1 MRADVSLADGRAAGR
16 PDTVRAGGRT
26 LLIVGAA
33 VAAIAAVGY
42 LAALATHPMNV
53 MLKGF
58 DLQVYLGGARQA
70 LHHSHSLYT
79 WDFEHHPGIQ
89 FTYTP
94 FAALAFAAG
103 LALPFKALMTVVTVV
118 SLFSLVAT
126 IWIAFRQLGWE
137 RTSRLGA
144 TLLLSGL
151 LLWTEPVQRALYLGQ
166 VELALMALVVWDLCQ
181 PDRRRWKG
189 AATGIAA
196 GIKLVPLL
204 FIAYLLLTKRFRQAA
219 VAAGT
224 FVVTVIIGFIALPN
238 ASVTWWLDGDFIQA
252 GRTGFV
258 GGQQNQSL
266 RGIMTRFIGSVNG
279 TVAPWLLIAIVV
291 GLVGLAAAVILDQ
304 HGYTFAGLLAT
315 ALTALLVSPISWDH
329 HWVWIAPG
337 LALIVDAA
345 VRAGRAGA
353 TGLRTAWYAL
363 AVVVLIVFAAW
374 PDFWK
379 STAGLLQGGLINYAP
394 AAPFPSGDNPRYP
407 EYHWHGLQLIAG
419 NLDLLAGLGLFV
431 VVLAVAFPLY
441 RAGRQN
447 RVNPLADSR
456 CGMQQFGPCRHSYR
470 RSRSTAARIRATL
483 RRSPQPPPPSAACL
497 RSAAS
502 AWSTAAVTSA

>member
-1 MRADVSLADGRAAGR
+1 MRADVSLASGRAAGR
-16 PDTVRAGGRT
+16 PDTVQPGGRT
-26 LLIVGAA
+26 LLIVGAVVAA
-33 VAAIAAVGY
+33 VAAIAYLVAV
-42 LAALATHPMNV
+42 ATHPMND

-70 LHHSHSLYT
+70 LHHSHALYT
-79 WDFEHHPGIQ
+79 WDYQRHPGIQ

-103 LALPFKALMTVVTVV
+103 LALPFKALMAVVTAA

-137 RTSRLGA
+137 KTSRLGA

-166 VELALMALVVWDLCQ
+166 VELVLMALVVWDLCQ

-204 FIAYLLLTKRFRQAA
+204 FIAYLLLTRRFRQAA

-224 FVVTVIIGFIALPN
+224 FVVTVIIGFIVFPN
-238 ASVTWWLDGDFIQA
+238 ASVTWWLDGDFFQA

-258 GGQQNQSL
+258 GGEQNQSL
-266 RGIMTRFIGSVNG
+266 RGIMTRLIGSVNG
-279 TVAPWLLIAIVV
+279 TVGPWLLVAIVV
-291 GLVGLAAAVILDQ
+291 ALAGLAAAVILDR
-304 HGYTFAGLLAT
+304 HGDTFAGLMAA

-353 TGLRTAWYAL
+353 TGLRAAWYAL
-363 AVVVLIVFAAW
+363 AAAVLIVFASW
-374 PDFWK
+374 PDFWSK
-379 STAGLLQGGLINYAP
+379 TAGLLQGGLINYAP
-394 AAPFPSGDNPRYP
+394 SASFPSGDNPRYP
-407 EYHWHGLQLIAG
+407 EYHWHGLELVAG
-419 NLDLLAGLGLFV
+419 NLELLAGLGLFV
-431 VVLAVAFPLY
+431 IVLAVAFHL
-441 RAGRQN
+441 
-447 RVNPLADSR
+447 
-456 CGMQQFGPCRHSYR
+456 F
-470 RSRSTAARIRATL
+470 RSTSARLSGVSGETRVKT
-483 RRSPQPPPPSAACL
+483 
-497 RSAAS
+497 
-502 AWSTAAVTSA
+502 

>member
-16 PDTVRAGGRT
+16 PDTVQPGGRT
-26 LLIVGAA
+26 LLIAGAIVAA
-33 VAAIAAVGY
+33 VAAVGY
-42 LAALATHPMNV
+42 LIALASHPMSTN
-53 MLKGF
+53 LKGF
-58 DLQVYLGGARQA
+58 DLQVYLGGAHQA

-79 WDFEHHPGIQ
+79 WKYDGHPGIQ

-118 SLFSLVAT
+118 SLFCLVAT

-137 RTSRLGA
+137 KTSRLGA

-189 AATGIAA
+189 ATTGLAA

-204 FIAYLLLTKRFRQAA
+204 FIAYLLLTRRFRQAA
-219 VAAGT
+219 VAAGA
-224 FVVTVIIGFIALPN
+224 FIVTVIIGFVALPN
-238 ASVTWWLDGDFIQA
+238 ASVTWWLDGDFFQA

-258 GGQQNQSL
+258 GSQQNQSL
-266 RGIMTRFIGSVNG
+266 RGIMTRLIGSVNG
-279 TVAPWLLIAIVV
+279 TAAPWLLVAIVV
-291 GLVGLAAAVILDQ
+291 ALAGLAAAVILDRR
-304 HGYTFAGLLAT
+304 GYTFAGLIAA

-353 TGLRTAWYAL
+353 TGLRAAWYGL
-363 AVVVLIVFAAW
+363 AAAVLIVFAAW

-379 STAGLLQGGLINYAP
+379 AKAGLLQGGLINYAP
-394 AAPFPSGDNPRYP
+394 AASFPSGDKPGYP
-407 EYHWHGLQLIAG
+407 EYHWHGLELIAG
-419 NLDLLAGLGLFV
+419 NLELLAGLGLFV
-431 VVLAVAFPLY
+431 VVLAVAFRLF
-441 RAGRQN
+441 RSNDSA
-447 RVNPLADSR
+447 RV
-456 CGMQQFGPCRHSYR
+456 
-470 RSRSTAARIRATL
+470 AAR
-483 RRSPQPPPPSAACL
+483 S
-497 RSAAS
+497 
-502 AWSTAAVTSA
+502 

>member
-1 MRADVSLADGRAAGR
+1 MRADVSLASRRADGRQ
-16 PDTVRAGGRT
+16 DTVTAGGRT
-26 LLIVGAA
+26 LLIAGAV
-33 VAAIAAVGY
+33 VAAIAAIAY
-42 LAALATHPMNV
+42 LVALATHPMNTN
-53 MLKGF
+53 LKGF
-58 DLQVYLGGARQA
+58 DLSVYLGGAREA
-70 LHHSHSLYT
+70 LHHPHSVYS
-79 WDFEHHPGIQ
+79 WIYQSHPGIQ

-103 LALPFKALMTVVTVV
+103 LALPFKALMAVVTVV

-137 RTSRLGA
+137 KTSRLGA

-166 VELALMALVVWDLCQ
+166 VEPVLMLLVVWDLCQ
-181 PDRRRWKG
+181 PDRRWWKG

-204 FIAYLLLTKRFRQAA
+204 FIAYLLFTRRFRQAA

-224 FVVTVIIGFIALPN
+224 FVVTIIIGFIVYPN
-238 ASVTWWLDGDFIQA
+238 ASVTWWLDGDFFQA

-258 GGQQNQSL
+258 GGEQNQSL

-279 TVAPWLLIAIVV
+279 TVAPWLVVAVVV
-291 GLVGLAAAVILDQ
+291 GLLGLAAAVILDR
-304 HGYTFAGLLAT
+304 HGYTFAGLMAT

-353 TGLRTAWYAL
+353 TGLRVAWYAL
-363 AVVVLIVFAAW
+363 AAAVLIVFASW
-374 PDFWK
+374 PDFWSK
-379 STAGLLQGGLINYAP
+379 KAGLLQGGWINYAP
-394 AAPFPSGDNPRYP
+394 SESFPSGDNPRYP
-407 EYHWHGLQLIAG
+407 EYHWHGLELIAG
-419 NLDLLAGLGLFV
+419 NLELLAGLGLFL
-431 VVLAVAFPLY
+431 VVLAVAFQL
-441 RAGRQN
+441 
-447 RVNPLADSR
+447 
-456 CGMQQFGPCRHSYR
+456 F
-470 RSRSTAARIRATL
+470 RSGGKSVR
-483 RRSPQPPPPSAACL
+483 
-497 RSAAS
+497 
-502 AWSTAAVTSA
+502 

>member
-1 MRADVSLADGRAAGR
+1 MRADVSLADGRAAGQ
-16 PDTVRAGGRT
+16 PDTVKPGGRT
-26 LLIVGAA
+26 LLIAGAVVAA
-33 VAAIAAVGY
+33 VAAIAY
-42 LAALATHPMNV
+42 LIALATHPMNTN
-53 MLKGF
+53 LKGF
-58 DLQVYLGGARQA
+58 DLQVYLGGAHQA
-70 LHHSHSLYT
+70 LHHSHNLYT
-79 WDFEHHPGIQ
+79 WKYEGDPGIQ

-103 LALPFKALMTVVTVV
+103 LALPFKALMAVVTVV
-118 SLFSLVAT
+118 SLFCLVAT

-137 RTSRLGA
+137 KTSRLGA

-204 FIAYLLLTKRFRQAA
+204 FIAYLLLTRRFRQAA

-224 FVVTVIIGFIALPN
+224 FVVTVIIGFIVFPN
-238 ASVTWWLDGDFIQA
+238 ASVTWWLDGNFFQA

-266 RGIMTRFIGSVNG
+266 RGIMTRLIGSVNG
-279 TVAPWLLIAIVV
+279 TVAPWLLVAVVV
-291 GLVGLAAAVILDQ
+291 GLLGLAAAVILDR
-304 HGYTFAGLLAT
+304 HGHTFAGLMAA
-315 ALTALLVSPISWDH
+315 ALTALLISPISWDH

-345 VRAGRAGA
+345 VRAGRAGR

-363 AVVVLIVFAAW
+363 AAAVLIVFASW
-374 PDFWK
+374 PDFWSK
-379 STAGLLQGGLINYAP
+379 TAGLLQGGLINYAP
-394 AAPFPSGDNPRYP
+394 ASSFAHGDNPAYP

-419 NLDLLAGLGLFV
+419 NLELLAGLGLFV
-431 VVLAVAFPLY
+431 VVVVVA
-441 RAGRQN
+441 
-447 RVNPLADSR
+447 
-456 CGMQQFGPCRHSYR
+456 
-470 RSRSTAARIRATL
+470 L
-483 RRSPQPPPPSAACL
+483 RL
-497 RSAAS
+497 FRSARPA
-502 AWSTAAVTSA
+502 TR

>member
-16 PDTVRAGGRT
+16 RDPVQPGGRT
-26 LLIVGAA
+26 LLIVGAVVAA
-33 VAAIAAVGY
+33 VAAIAY
-42 LAALATHPMNV
+42 LIALATHPMNTN
-53 MLKGF
+53 LKGF
-58 DLQVYLGGARQA
+58 DLQVYLGGAHEA
-70 LHHSHSLYT
+70 LHYSHSLYT
-79 WDFEHHPGIQ
+79 WEYEKHPGIQ

-103 LALPFKALMTVVTVV
+103 LALPFKALMAVVTVV
-118 SLFSLVAT
+118 SLFCLVAT

-137 RTSRLGA
+137 KTSRLGA

-204 FIAYLLLTKRFRQAA
+204 FIAYLLLTRRFRQAA

-224 FVVTVIIGFIALPN
+224 FVGTVIIGFIALPN
-238 ASVTWWLDGDFIQA
+238 ASVTWWLDGDFFQA

-258 GGQQNQSL
+258 GSQQNQSL
-266 RGIMTRFIGSVNG
+266 RGIMTRLIGSVNG
-279 TVAPWLLIAIVV
+279 TAAPWLLVAVVV
-291 GLVGLAAAVILDQ
+291 GLAGLAAAVILDRR
-304 HGYTFAGLLAT
+304 GYTFAGLMAA

-353 TGLRTAWYAL
+353 TGLRAAWYAL
-363 AVVVLIVFAAW
+363 AAAVLIVFAAW

-379 STAGLLQGGLINYAP
+379 AKAGLLQGGLINYAP
-394 AAPFPSGDNPRYP
+394 AASFPSGDKPSYP
-407 EYHWHGLQLIAG
+407 EYHWHGLELIAG
-419 NLDLLAGLGLFV
+419 NLELLAGLGLFV
-431 VVLAVAFPLY
+431 VVLAVAFRLF
-441 RAGRQN
+441 RSSSSAR
-447 RVNPLADSR
+447 LA
-456 CGMQQFGPCRHSYR
+456 P
-470 RSRSTAARIRATL
+470 RS
-483 RRSPQPPPPSAACL
+483 
-497 RSAAS
+497 
-502 AWSTAAVTSA
+502 

>member
-1 MRADVSLADGRAAGR
+1 MRADVSLADGRAVDR

-26 LLIVGAA
+26 LLIVGAVVAA
-33 VAAIAAVGY
+33 VAAVAY
-42 LAALATHPMNV
+42 LVALATHPMNA

-58 DLQVYLGGARQA
+58 DLQVYLGGAHQA
-70 LHHSHSLYT
+70 LHHSHSLYN
-79 WDFEHHPGIQ
+79 WIYDGHPGIQ

-103 LALPFKALMTVVTVV
+103 LALPFKALMAVATVV

-137 RTSRLGA
+137 KTSRLGA

-166 VELALMALVVWDLCQ
+166 VELVLMALVVWDLCQ

-204 FIAYLLLTKRFRQAA
+204 FIAYLLLTRRFRQAA

-224 FVVTVIIGFIALPN
+224 FVVTVIIGFIVFPS
-238 ASVTWWLDGDFIQA
+238 ASVTYWLDGDFFQA

-258 GGQQNQSL
+258 GVAQNQSL
-266 RGIMTRFIGSVNG
+266 RGIMTRLIGSVNG
-279 TVAPWLLIAIVV
+279 TVAPWLLVAVVV
-291 GLVGLAAAVILDQ
+291 GLLGLAAAVILDR
-304 HGYTFAGLLAT
+304 HGHTFAGLMAA
-315 ALTALLVSPISWDH
+315 ALTALLISPISWDH

-353 TGLRTAWYAL
+353 TWLRAAWYAL
-363 AVVVLIVFAAW
+363 AAAVLIVFASW
-374 PDFWK
+374 PDFWSK
-379 STAGLLQGGLINYAP
+379 TAGLLQGGLINYAP
-394 AAPFPSGDNPRYP
+394 SEGFPNEDNPAYR
-407 EYHWHGLQLIAG
+407 EYHWHGLELIAG
-419 NLDLLAGLGLFV
+419 NLELLAGLGLFV
-431 VVLAVAFPLY
+431 VVLVVAFQLF
-441 RAGRQN
+441 RSASAR
-447 RVNPLADSR
+447 LA
-456 CGMQQFGPCRHSYR
+456 
-470 RSRSTAARIRATL
+470 SRS
-483 RRSPQPPPPSAACL
+483 
-497 RSAAS
+497 
-502 AWSTAAVTSA
+502 